1 MGQANGF
8 LARFNLQPIPILLH
22 SYSYLRYDAL
32 VSRIVDLG
40 NEALVTDAGFEA
52 VTGLAGCG
60 PVLVFQDKS
69 RAVLSALVFPPASNS
84 FATTALL

>member
-1 MGQANGF
+1 M
-8 LARFNLQPIPILLH
+8 
-22 SYSYLRYDAL
+22 
-32 VSRIVDLG
+32 DLG

-60 PVLVFQDKS
+60 PVLAFQDKS